1 MANPNHFS
9 AERIV
14 GVKTRP
20 AIESVSLYFVDAQTI
35 AFELTIPGD
44 QFLRL
49 HREIQHQVTT
59 NTWLL
64 SLSSKKDQS

>member
-1 MANPNHFS
+1 MPNANHFS

-20 AIESVSLYFVDAQTI
+20 AIESVSLYFVDTQMI

-44 QFLRL
+44 QFLGL
-49 HREIQHQVTT
+49 YQEIQRQVTT

-64 SLSSKKDQS
+64 SLAPKKD